1 MVLLIPKKW
10 FTNAWGSRSEV
21 AARNYSGDVNAVED
35 DREQR
40 LVLPEDVP
48 REALEPPWMQ

>member
-40 LVLPEDVP
+40 LILPEDVP